1 MKKIK
6 NLFSTPKK
14 AIITIC
20 SIVVAVAIISTGT
33 VFAVN
38 TIAES
43 NAIDKT
49 TARNYALAD
58 AGTAPEDAKFIKTDF
73 GFEDGQFVYE
83 VEFTANGKDYEYL
96 IKSDDGTIIS
106 KDVEIAD
113 KKTTSVETA
122 NLETP
127 QTKDSITLETA
138 KEKALKDAG
147 LSASD
152 VTFKKTKLD
161 NDDGELIYD
170 IDFYTSTLEYEYEI
184 DSITGEIIDKSTEKI
199 NRKNNNTQNSGNTDT
214 PQATE
219 NSNLISENS
228 AKEKAL
234 KDAGLS
240 ASDVTFTEVK
250 LDKDDGIYV
259 YEIDFYTSTTE
270 YDYEINAKTGAIID
284 KSTEKVDSHKK
295 PSNNNSNNKPANSSS
310 SAQSSNLISLK
321 TAKDK
326 ALNDAG
332 LSASDVTFT
341 KAKLDKDD
349 GIYVYE
355 IDFYTSTTGYEYEI
369 NGKTGA
375 IIDKSTEKFKNSH
388 NYAPAENKYIGVD
401 KAKSIAVNHAGL
413 SLSQVTFTKAKLDN
427 DDGETVY
434 EIEFF
439 KNHTEYEYTI
449 DAISGKILEHDSEID
464 D

>member
-20 SIVVAVAIISTGT
+20 LIVAAVAIISTGT

-58 AGTAPEDAKFIKTDF
+58 AGIAPEDANFIKTDF
-73 GFEDGQFVYE
+73 CFEDGQFVYE
-83 VEFTANGKDYEYL
+83 VKFTANGKDYEYI

-106 KDVEIAD
+106 KDVEISD

-122 NLETP
+122 DAENS
-127 QTKDSITLETA
+127 QTKDSITLENA

-147 LSASD
+147 LSASE

-170 IDFYTSTLEYEYEI
+170 IDFCTSTLEYEYEI
-184 DSITGEIIDKSTEKI
+184 DSITGDIISKSTEKI
-199 NRKNNNTQNSGNTDT
+199 NNKNNNDNQSSENTNT
-214 PQATE
+214 SQATE
-219 NSNLISENS
+219 NSNLISANL

-240 ASDVTFTEVK
+240 ASEVTFTKVK

-259 YEIDFYTSTTE
+259 YEIDFQTSTTE
-270 YDYEINAKTGAIID
+270 YDYEINGKTGAIIE
-284 KSTEKVDSHKK
+284 KSTEKIYNHKK
-295 PSNNNSNNKPANSSS
+295 SSNSSSNNSSS
-310 SAQSSNLISLK
+310 SSAASSNLIGLK
-321 TAKDK
+321 SAKEK

-341 KAKLDKDD
+341 KSKLDKDD

-355 IDFYTSTTGYEYEI
+355 IDFYSSTTEYDYEI

-375 IIDKSTEKFKNSH
+375 IIEKSTKKIKTSNNSS
-388 NYAPAENKYIGVD
+388 PAENKYIGVD

-449 DAISGKILEHDSEID
+449 DAINGKILEHDSEID